1 MKILYAASEV
11 KPFAASGGL
20 GDVAGSLPKIMN
32 KKGLDV
38 RVIMPLYKNVQDE
51 YKKKIKKIGEI
62 DVELNWRNQTAEI
75 YKLKQ
80 DGTVFYFVGNDYYFD
95 RDNLYKYYDEA
106 ERFIFFSKAVLEFIP
121 KFEFWPD
128 ILHCNDWH
136 TAIIPYLLNKQ
147 YRAHYQN
154 LKTVLTI
161 HNIKFQ
167 GIYGVNT
174 IYDILGLRPEDIT
187 GDIEYRGNINL
198 MKAGIYNADWITTV
212 SPTYS
217 KEIEYEYFGEGL
229 HDVIKENNHK
239 ISGILNGIDYDVYNP
254 KYDEN
259 LYENYTRS
267 IKKKKNNKMMLLNE
281 LGLEETDDKPLIG
294 IISRLDEL
302 KGIDLIL
309 HVMYEIMNLGVNFV
323 VLGTGEKNYESFFKQ
338 IDSVF
343 RKNAAVIIDFNSEM
357 ASKIYAGSDI
367 MIMPSRIEPC
377 GLVQMIALK
386 YGTIPLVR
394 KIGGLNDSITK
405 FEPSSKEGNGL
416 VFRTYNAHE
425 MLHELKRGVKI
436 YKKNK
441 DAWEQLIKNAFK
453 SKYSWDKSAEKYIE
467 LYKKIQQVK

>member
-1 MKILYAASEV
+1 MKVLYVASEA

-32 KKGLDV
+32 KKGQDV
-38 RVIMPLYKNVQDE
+38 RVVMPLYKDIPEEFTKKMKKLGE
-51 YKKKIKKIGEI
+51 YQVK
-62 DVELNWRNQTAEI
+62 LNWRNQLAEI
-75 YKLKQ
+75 YKLIK
-80 DGTVFYFVGNDYYFD
+80 DDVVYYFIRNDYYFD
-95 RDNLYKYYDEA
+95 RVGLYKHYDDA

-121 KFEFWPD
+121 KFDFWPD

-136 TAIIPYLLNKQ
+136 TAVIPYLLNKQ
-147 YRAHYQN
+147 YRIHYQN

-174 IYDILGLRPEDIT
+174 IYDILGLKPEDIT
-187 GDIEYRGNINL
+187 GDLEYRGNINI
-198 MKAGIYNADWITTV
+198 MKAGIYNADWVTTV
-212 SPTYS
+212 SPTYA
-217 KEIEYEYFGEGL
+217 EELEYEYFGEGL
-229 HDVIKENNHK
+229 HDVVKDNNHK

-254 KYDEN
+254 QKDEKI
-259 LYENYTRS
+259 YENYTRS
-267 IKKKKNNKMMLLNE
+267 INKKKANKMMLLKE
-281 LGLEETDDKPLIG
+281 LGLEENDEKPLIG
-294 IISRLDEL
+294 VISRLDEL

-309 HVMYEIMNLGVNFV
+309 HVMYEIMNLEVNLV
-323 VLGTGEKNYESFFKQ
+323 VLGTGEKNYE
-338 IDSVF
+338 DSLKRIGHIF
-343 RKNAAVIIDFNSEM
+343 PKNMKIIIDFNSEM

-367 MIMPSRIEPC
+367 MLMPSRIEPC

-405 FEPSSKEGNGL
+405 FEPSTKEGNGF

-441 DAWEQLIKNAFK
+441 EAWEELVKNAFR
-453 SKYSWDKSAEKYIE
+453 SKFSWDKSAEEYIK
-467 LYKKIQQVK
+467 LYNKL